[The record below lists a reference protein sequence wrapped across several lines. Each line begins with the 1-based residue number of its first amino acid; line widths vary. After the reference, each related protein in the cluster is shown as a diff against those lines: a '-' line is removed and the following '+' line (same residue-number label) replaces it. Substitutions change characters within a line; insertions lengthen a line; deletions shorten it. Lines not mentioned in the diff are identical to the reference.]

1 MNFFKTL
8 TCRQSVAESK
18 FRKMGNTLSPQA
30 LTNPELDAS
39 TLTRFDDKTLFNVMV
54 SGGLFLLF
62 LGLHI
67 CKTISLIFGAARLA

>member
-1 MNFFKTL
+1 MMSSGGELNFFKTL

-39 TLTRFDDKTLFNVMV
+39 TLTRFDDKTLFNVTA
-54 SGGLFLLF
+54 SFLSYF
-62 LGLHI
+62 LGYTFANLYP
-67 CKTISLIFGAARLA
+67 